1 MAAVDGFEPSFF
13 VSKTNELTI
22 IRNRF
27 FHNKPRINQKSN
39 SRFPAMRQICVLRR
53 SRMNPNNSSE
63 RIAKRDAGRG
73 RRERGRFLQSL
84 YNRETID
91 EETNM
96 FQMLQIHFLWLFGV
110 EIMFVYQ

>member
-63 RIAKRDAGRG
+63 RIAERNAGRG
-73 RRERGRFLQSL
+73 RRERGRFLQTFRNHYITGKQSTKKQTRFKC
-84 YNRETID
+84 YKYI
-91 EETNM
+91 
-96 FQMLQIHFLWLFGV
+96 F
-110 EIMFVYQ
+110 

>member
-27 FHNKPRINQKSN
+27 FHNKPRIDQKSN
-39 SRFPAMRQICVLRR
+39 FRFPAMRQICVLRR

-63 RIAKRDAGRG
+63 RNAERNAGRG
-73 RRERGRFLQSL
+73 RRERGRFLQSFRNYL
-84 YNRETID
+84 ITGKQSTKKQTCFKCYKYI
-91 EETNM
+91 
-96 FQMLQIHFLWLFGV
+96 F
-110 EIMFVYQ
+110 

>member
-27 FHNKPRINQKSN
+27 FHNKPQIEQKSN

-63 RIAKRDAGRG
+63 RIAKRNAGDG
-73 RRERGRFLQSL
+73 RRERGRFLQTFRNHYIPGNNQRRNKHVS
-84 YNRETID
+84 NV
-91 EETNM
+91 TNTFFM
-96 FQMLQIHFLWLFGV
+96 AFWG
-110 EIMFVYQ
+110 